1 MTPCQTLKLCFP
13 FFLLWGF
20 MIIPLRAET
29 YSDQLQDG
37 LKLIYRH
44 WNSERKEFTGFTH
57 QEFLRA
63 VHKGSQTTL
72 ETQINIKSD
81 GEETRRKSLWYEYP
95 SGKPIE
101 YLEEDLR
108 EDLHIVNLYE
118 GNKILTTLR
127 QDEKTVEF
135 EMELK
140 EEPAVSFELLLPFL
154 RKNLE
159 QIRTSEN
166 YLFTL
171 YLPALA
177 IELENSALPRSM
189 SLIQMR
195 IRALDAVTWES
206 ELGDRKAV
214 WLEIFPESMMLRAL
228 LPKKKSHFRFLL
240 ELESPR
246 HILQFEEGG
255 NVYTLTTLESRS

>member
-1 MTPCQTLKLCFP
+1 MTPCQTLKLCFS
-13 FFLLWGF
+13 FLLLWGF
-20 MIIPLRAET
+20 IIIPLRAET

-37 LKLIYRH
+37 LKLSYRH
-44 WNSERKEFTGFTH
+44 WNSEREEFTGYTH
-57 QEFLRA
+57 QEFLRVA
-63 VHKGSQTTL
+63 HKGRQTML
-72 ETQINIKSD
+72 ETQIKIKSD
-81 GEETRRKSLWYEYP
+81 GEETRRKSLWYDYP

-108 EDLHIVNLYE
+108 ENLHIQNLYAE
-118 GNKILTTLR
+118 DKILTTLR

-135 EMELK
+135 EMEL
-140 EEPAVSFELLLPFL
+140 LLPFL
-154 RKNLE
+154 RNNLE

-195 IRALDAVTWES
+195 IRTLDAVTWES

-240 ELESPR
+240 ELDSPR

-255 NVYTLTTLESRS
+255 NVYTLTALKSGS

>member
-1 MTPCQTLKLCFP
+1 
-13 FFLLWGF
+13 

-29 YSDQLQDG
+29 YSGQFQDG
-37 LKLIYRH
+37 LKLSYRH
-44 WNSERKEFTGFTH
+44 WNSEREEFTGYTH

-63 VHKGSQTTL
+63 DHKGRQTTL

-81 GEETRRKSLWYEYP
+81 GEATRRESVWYVYP
-95 SGKPIE
+95 SVKPIE

-108 EDLHIVNLYE
+108 EDLHIVNFYE
-118 GNKILTTLR
+118 GNNILTTLR

-140 EEPAVSFELLLPFL
+140 EKPAVSFELLLPFL

-171 YLPALA
+171 YL
-177 IELENSALPRSM
+177 
-189 SLIQMR
+189 SLI
-195 IRALDAVTWES
+195 
-206 ELGDRKAV
+206 
-214 WLEIFPESMMLRAL
+214 
-228 LPKKKSHFRFLL
+228 
-240 ELESPR
+240 
-246 HILQFEEGG
+246 HI
-255 NVYTLTTLESRS
+255 